1 MYLLYICLFQ
11 DINRQIDRLKEHCI
25 NKGEIMNEM
34 KTMDYQRFNDYR
46 TKLSKPIDLGF
57 FDKLL
62 IAEEIA
68 IMFQENPNRHGYID
82 KDMKTEVIR
91 IISEHPSKWSSTHS
105 IDGYVVV
112 GYYE

>member
-1 MYLLYICLFQ
+1 LSICPYQ
-11 DINRQIDRLKEHCI
+11 ERNGQKDILKEHCI
-25 NKGEIMNEM
+25 NKGGIMNEI
-34 KTMDYQRFNDYR
+34 KTMDYQKFNDYW

-68 IMFQENPNRHGYID
+68 IMFQENPNRHGYTD
-82 KDMKTEVIR
+82 NDVKTEVIR
-91 IISEHPSKWSSTHS
+91 IVSEHPSKWSSTHS

>member
-1 MYLLYICLFQ
+1 MLSICPYQ
-11 DINRQIDRLKEHCI
+11 EINGQKDILKEHCI

-68 IMFQENPNRHGYID
+68 IN
-82 KDMKTEVIR
+82 
-91 IISEHPSKWSSTHS
+91 SLSKKPRS
-105 IDGYVVV
+105 IGLLNLVR
-112 GYYE
+112 